1 MFNILDF
8 IDSKEIREY
17 NQNTEFTPI
26 EQAALIYHSERTT
39 VDEEMSEDK
48 IYENLNKK
56 LEEIKAFE
64 EKVKA
69 VMWVDGND

>member
-17 NQNTEFTPI
+17 NCTTKFTPI
-26 EQAALIYHSERTT
+26 EQAVLIYHSERTT

-69 VMWVDGND
+69 VM

>member
-26 EQAALIYHSERTT
+26 EQAYLIYHSRKTT
-39 VDEEMSEDK
+39 V
-48 IYENLNKK
+48 
-56 LEEIKAFE
+56 E
-64 EKVKA
+64 EKKKA
-69 VMWVDGND
+69 RRELLGSYSIEESEWTC